1 MVTEVLNL
9 SEALP
14 RGPRTR
20 GGTKV
25 PQAGRKGSVIVI
37 WAFNV
42 TLYSKAPGAR
52 NCSSYK
58 RKKEV
63 KGVRVLALACTAFPP
78 NAYVEA
84 LAPSVTAFG
93 GGALMMGSAPLQGDR
108 GELAERG
115 HREGES
121 NPAPGTARR
130 DSCVFTP
137 PSPPYLVIG
146 TLRGPRQFLFQNLD
160 NVHKSL

>member
-52 NCSSYK
+52 NYSSYK
-58 RKKEV
+58 RKEEV
-63 KGVRVLALACTAFPP
+63 KGVRVLALACTVFPP

-84 LAPSVTAFG
+84 PAPRCDSVWRWGPHDGIGALKRRQGRACRARTQG
-93 GGALMMGSAPLQGDR
+93 GG
-108 GELAERG
+108 
-115 HREGES
+115 
-121 NPAPGTARR
+121 
-130 DSCVFTP
+130 V
-137 PSPPYLVIG
+137 
-146 TLRGPRQFLFQNLD
+146 
-160 NVHKSL
+160 